1 MFRYMVSLFHCCEP
15 VVRENTM
22 LVRVP
27 VRACQEAE
35 RERERGKVPSV
46 PFKDIPQRHLAW
58 PPPAKFSS
66 PIMASMAVV
75 DPGLGICPLHTVLG
89 SIP

>member
-1 MFRYMVSLFHCCEP
+1 MVSLFHCCDP

-35 RERERGKVPSV
+35 RERENNERSQVCPSKIS
-46 PFKDIPQRHLAW
+46 PRDISPGPHLLSF
-58 PPPAKFSS
+58 P
-66 PIMASMAVV
+66 
-75 DPGLGICPLHTVLG
+75 HQ
-89 SIP
+89 